1 MATPVMV
8 SFGWTGENREIKVV
22 EQDDGWCTEHLID
35 GEPDQQLIKLFG
47 TNVIP
52 TPWSADT
59 DRDHVTQELSVRNPN
74 STVS

>member
-22 EQDDGWCTEHLID
+22 QKDGSWFTEHLID

-52 TPWSADT
+52 TPWSSDAD
-59 DRDHVTQELSVRNPN
+59 RGSVVEELTVRNPN
-74 STVS
+74 SKVS

>member
-1 MATPVMV
+1 MDAPVMV

-22 EQDDGWCTEHLID
+22 QQDEGWVTEHLID
-35 GEPDQQLIKLFG
+35 GVPDKQLVKLFG

-52 TPWSADT
+52 SPWSSGT
-59 DRDHVTQELSVRNPN
+59 DRDKVVEELTVRNPN

>member
-22 EQDDGWCTEHLID
+22 QKDESWFTEHLID
-35 GEPDQQLIKLFG
+35 GEPDGQLIKLFG

-52 TPWSADT
+52 TPWSSDT
-59 DRDHVTQELSVRNPN
+59 DRGSVVEDLTVRNPN
-74 STVS
+74 SKVS

>member
-1 MATPVMV
+1 MDAPVMV

-22 EQDDGWCTEHLID
+22 QQDEGWVTEHLID
-35 GEPDQQLIKLFG
+35 GEPDKQLVRLFG

-52 TPWSADT
+52 SPWSSGT
-59 DRDHVTQELSVRNPN
+59 DRDKVVEELTVRNPN